1 MAEGR
6 GDAVTRIVHIV
17 PGVDDASNGMAV
29 VAKLLA
35 EEQGDAVV
43 ADLSRAARVSLAGGV
58 EEVWVHGLWLPCIWL
73 ACLRILA
80 SGRRLV
86 RMPHGSLG
94 PIYLKKQSPAL
105 KRLVGPIERW
115 LLRRS
120 DRVVVTCEAERGWV
134 RDYLGANRPRVEM
147 TDLKRFFKLDG
158 AACAMRGKT
167 APLHVMYLG
176 RRHPQKGLEYLEEAA
191 DGMDGVELH
200 EECGVSGG
208 AKDSALLRAPR
219 AHGLK
224 CTYSRRIHLHTDR
237 FHIPPVSG
245 PVNIFFRTTDQYRV
259 ANSFKFMVC
268 RSRDM
273 DRARD
278 LPDLSVFPLQT
289 FRADRPVRQMGASD
303 FYKNLF
309 HPLLVPLMIR

>member
-86 RMPHGSLG
+86 RMTHGSLG

-120 DRVVVTCEAERGWV
+120 DRVVVTCEAEREWV

-147 TDLKRFFKLDG
+147 TDLKRFFKLDC

-208 AKDSALLRAPR
+208 AKEIAWDWCDVLVLPTLSENFGLVVAEALARGKRAVTTDGAPAWEDDCDREVFNCGAGGGKILLGYDGRLAYLAGYRDGPRELRVELLRR
-219 AHGLK
+219 A
-224 CTYSRRIHLHTDR
+224 
-237 FHIPPVSG
+237 
-245 PVNIFFRTTDQYRV
+245 
-259 ANSFKFMVC
+259 ME
-268 RSRDM
+268 
-273 DRARD
+273 
-278 LPDLSVFPLQT
+278 
-289 FRADRPVRQMGASD
+289 
-303 FYKNLF
+303 LF
-309 HPLLVPLMIR
+309 L